1 VFDLFVR
8 ETTDADLE
16 DILLVLHEGFTNPK
30 EASLVNDIL
39 KDPTAKPLVSLL
51 AFVDK
56 QVAGHILFSN
66 AKVSNNHGKL
76 RFSILAPLAVRPQF
90 QKQGVGEALI
100 KNGLKILSDSG
111 VDVVFVL
118 GHPSYYPRHGFTPA
132 SKYGFVAP
140 YPTPEKY
147 ADAWM
152 VQGLRPN
159 VISCASGQVICCDA
173 LNKFEHWRE

>member
-1 VFDLFVR
+1 MFVR

-16 DILLVLHEGFTNPK
+16 DILLVLHEAFTNPK

-51 AFVDK
+51 AFVDN

-66 AKVSNNHGKL
+66 AKVSNNPEKL
-76 RFSILAPLAVRPQF
+76 RFSILAPLAVKPQF

-100 KNGLKILSDSG
+100 KKGLKILSDSG

-118 GHPSYYPRHGFTPA
+118 GHPTYYPKHGFTPA
-132 SKYGFVAP
+132 GTFGFVAP
-140 YPTPEKY
+140 YPVPEK
-147 ADAWM
+147 DVGAWM
-152 VQGLRPN
+152 VQALRSE
-159 VISCASGQVICCDA
+159 VIGCASGTVTCCDA
-173 LNKFEHWRE
+173 LNKPEHWRE